1 MMTFEEKV
9 QSSIEAYRCALKIL
23 QENDCK
29 EKAIAGV
36 TRMIEGCENILE
48 GLKDENLEIVE
59 PEYDWEKIIKDKVLC
74 IFWDYYNFHKKFGYL
89 MAYDEKNIPFKF
101 IRDNGTAYLNCK
113 PITSIDVNIAKDL
126 KENKQ

>member
-1 MMTFEEKV
+1 MTFEEKV
-9 QSSIEAYRCALKIL
+9 QSDLEAYRRALKML
-23 QENDCK
+23 QDNDCG

-36 TRMIEGCENILE
+36 TGMIEGCENVLK

-74 IFWDYYNFHKKFGYL
+74 IFWDHYNFHKKFGYL
-89 MAYDEKNIPFKF
+89 MDYDKNGAFKF

-113 PITSIDVNIAKDL
+113 PIALIDANIAKNL
-126 KENKQ
+126 KEYEK